1 MPRTSCKRYFRAFA
15 SASRLVLNYYNEGAG
30 FLGEFCE
37 HFDVI
42 VVGGGHAGCEAAMA
56 AARMGAATALFT
68 VNLDLIAQMSCN
80 PAIGGIA
87 KGHLVREIDAL
98 GGIMGKVADRTG
110 IQFRLL
116 NASRGPAVQAPR
128 CQSDKS
134 KYRNEM
140 RRFLENQENLFL
152 RQSEVVGLVLQ
163 DGIVK
168 GIDVLDGRR
177 IGARSVVLT
186 TGTFLNGLIHIGDLR
201 FPAGRM
207 GEAPALRLAEN
218 LREIGFRV
226 GRLKTGTPPRL
237 DGRTI
242 DYSRFEEQKGD
253 AEPSF
258 FSFDTKAAVLP
269 QVSCYVGHTNERV
282 HAILRTNLTK
292 SALYGGKIRG
302 IGPRYCPSIEDKI
315 VKFADKEHHQVFIEP
330 EGLDT
335 HEVYL
340 NGVSTSMPADVQ
352 SEVVHAIPG
361 LEKAKIIRPGYAIEY
376 DFVDPTELK
385 ATLETKRIE
394 GLFHAGQINGTTGY
408 EEAAA
413 QGIVSGINAAL
424 RAQNRDGMV
433 FPRNESYI
441 GILVSDLVTKGV
453 DEPYRMFTSRSEFRL
468 LLRIDNADY
477 RLSPL
482 GHELGL
488 LSQEAHA
495 RFREKYAAIDQM
507 RRVLRERRWKPVE
520 FRELASIQ
528 IPALETAHGA
538 TLEQVLRRPDVLL
551 NDLAPI
557 LKSANCWP
565 SPEVRRAVEIETKY
579 EGYILQQQRDA
590 DKLRKL
596 GARRVPSDLDYSKID
611 GLSREIREKLHRIRP
626 SDLAAASRI
635 PGVTPAAISIL
646 NIYLELAQNK
656 PRKVQ

>member
-1 MPRTSCKRYFRAFA
+1 VGS
-15 SASRLVLNYYNEGAG
+15 
-30 FLGEFCE
+30 FCE
-37 HFDVI
+37 HFDVV

-56 AARMGAATALFT
+56 AAKMGAATALFT
-68 VNLDLIAQMSCN
+68 VNLDLMAQMSCN

-98 GGIMGKVADRTG
+98 GGIMGQVADRTG

-140 RRFLENQENLFL
+140 RRILEGQENLFL
-152 RQSEVVGLVLQ
+152 RQSEVVGLVLE
-163 DGIVK
+163 DGRVI

-177 IGARSVVLT
+177 IGANSVVMT

-218 LREIGFRV
+218 IREIGFHV

-253 AEPSF
+253 VEPCF
-258 FSFDTKAAVLP
+258 FSFDSKSTKLS
-269 QVSCYVGHTNERV
+269 QVSCYVGYTNDRV
-282 HAILRTNLTK
+282 HSILKVNLTK
-292 SALYGGKIRG
+292 SALYGGKIQG

-315 VKFADKEHHQVFIEP
+315 VKFADKERHQIFLEP

-352 SEVVHAIPG
+352 SEVVHSIHG
-361 LEKAKIIRPGYAIEY
+361 LENAKIIRPGYAIEY
-376 DFVDPTELK
+376 DFVNPTELQ
-385 ATLETKRIE
+385 ATLETKRIQ

-413 QGIVSGINAAL
+413 QGIVAGINAAL
-424 RAQNRDGMV
+424 RAQSKDGII
-433 FPRNESYI
+433 FPRSESYI
-441 GILVSDLVTKGV
+441 GILVNDLVTRGV

-488 LSQEAHA
+488 LPDEAHA
-495 RFREKYAAIDQM
+495 RFKEKYDAIEQM
-507 RRVLRERRWKPVE
+507 RLVLRERRWKPE
-520 FRELASIQ
+520 DFPELASSTRQ
-528 IPALETAHGA
+528 DLTTARGA
-538 TLEQVLRRPDVLL
+538 TLEQILRRPDVSL

-557 LKSANCWP
+557 LKPLNCWP
-565 SPEVRRAVEIETKY
+565 SSEVRHSVEIEIKC

-590 DKLRKL
+590 EKMRKF
-596 GARRVPSDLDYSKID
+596 GARGIPTDFDYSKID
-611 GLSREIREKLHRIRP
+611 GLSREIREKLNRIRP
-626 SDLAAASRI
+626 FDLATAGRI

-646 NIYLELAQNK
+646 NIHLELAHNR
-656 PRKVQ
+656 RKKAM

>member
-1 MPRTSCKRYFRAFA
+1 VGS
-15 SASRLVLNYYNEGAG
+15 
-30 FLGEFCE
+30 FCE
-37 HFDVI
+37 HFDVV

-56 AARMGAATALFT
+56 AAKMGAATALFT
-68 VNLDLIAQMSCN
+68 VNLDLMAQMSCN

-98 GGIMGKVADRTG
+98 GGVMGQVADRTG

-140 RRFLENQENLFL
+140 RRILEGQENLFL
-152 RQSEVVGLVLQ
+152 RQSEVVGLVLE
-163 DGIVK
+163 DGRVI

-177 IGARSVVLT
+177 IGAHSVVMT

-218 LREIGFRV
+218 MREIGFHM

-253 AEPSF
+253 VEPCF
-258 FSFDTKAAVLP
+258 FSFDSKSTRLS
-269 QVSCYVGHTNERV
+269 QVSCYVGYTNDRV
-282 HAILRTNLTK
+282 HSILKVNLTK
-292 SALYGGKIRG
+292 SALYGGIIRG
-302 IGPRYCPSIEDKI
+302 VGPRYCPSIEDKI
-315 VKFADKEHHQVFIEP
+315 VKFADKERHQIFLEP

-352 SEVVHAIPG
+352 SEVVHAIHG
-361 LEKAKIIRPGYAIEY
+361 LENAKIIRPGYAIEY
-376 DFVDPTELK
+376 DFVNPTELQ
-385 ATLETKRIE
+385 ATLETKRIQ

-413 QGIVSGINAAL
+413 QGIVAGINAAL
-424 RAQNRDGMV
+424 RAQGKDGII
-433 FPRNESYI
+433 FPRSESYI
-441 GILVSDLVTKGV
+441 GILVNDLVTRGV

-488 LSQEAHA
+488 LPDVAYV
-495 RFREKYAAIDQM
+495 RFKEKYDAIEQM
-507 RRVLRERRWKPVE
+507 RSVLRERRWKPE
-520 FRELASIQ
+520 DFPELASSAR
-528 IPALETAHGA
+528 PDLTTARGA
-538 TLEQVLRRPDVLL
+538 TLEQILRRPDVSL
-551 NDLAPI
+551 NDLAPL
-557 LKSANCWP
+557 LKPLNCWP
-565 SPEVRRAVEIETKY
+565 SAEVRHSVEIEIKY

-590 DKLRKL
+590 EKMRKF
-596 GARRVPSDLDYSKID
+596 GARSIPTDFDYSKID
-611 GLSREIREKLHRIRP
+611 GLSREIREKLNRIRP
-626 SDLAAASRI
+626 FDLATAGRI

-646 NIYLELAQNK
+646 NIHLELAHNR
-656 PRKVQ
+656 RKKAM

>member
-1 MPRTSCKRYFRAFA
+1 MGS
-15 SASRLVLNYYNEGAG
+15 
-30 FLGEFCE
+30 FCE
-37 HFDVI
+37 HFDVV

-56 AARMGAATALFT
+56 AAKMGAATALFT
-68 VNLDLIAQMSCN
+68 VNLDLMAQMSCN

-98 GGIMGKVADRTG
+98 GGIMGQVADRTG

-140 RRFLENQENLFL
+140 RRILEGQENLFL
-152 RQSEVVGLVLQ
+152 RQSEVVGLVLE
-163 DGIVK
+163 DGRVI

-177 IGARSVVLT
+177 IGANSVVMT

-218 LREIGFRV
+218 IREIGFHV

-253 AEPSF
+253 VEPCF
-258 FSFDTKAAVLP
+258 FSFDSKSTTLS
-269 QVSCYVGHTNERV
+269 QVSCYVGYTNDRV
-282 HAILRTNLTK
+282 HSILKVNLTK
-292 SALYGGKIRG
+292 SALYGGKIQG

-315 VKFADKEHHQVFIEP
+315 VKFADKERHQIFLEP

-352 SEVVHAIPG
+352 SEVVHSIHG
-361 LEKAKIIRPGYAIEY
+361 LENAKIIRPGYAIEY
-376 DFVDPTELK
+376 DFVNPTELQ
-385 ATLETKRIE
+385 ATLETKRIQ

-413 QGIVSGINAAL
+413 QGIVAGINAAL
-424 RAQNRDGMV
+424 RAQSKDGII
-433 FPRNESYI
+433 FPRSESYI
-441 GILVSDLVTKGV
+441 GILVNDLVTRGV

-488 LSQEAHA
+488 LPDEAHA
-495 RFREKYAAIDQM
+495 RFKEKYDAIEQM
-507 RRVLRERRWKPVE
+507 RLVLRERRWKPE
-520 FRELASIQ
+520 DFPELASSTRQ
-528 IPALETAHGA
+528 DLTTARGA
-538 TLEQVLRRPDVLL
+538 TLEQILRRPDVSL

-557 LKSANCWP
+557 LKPLNCWP
-565 SPEVRRAVEIETKY
+565 SSEVRHSVEIEIKY

-590 DKLRKL
+590 EKMRKF
-596 GARRVPSDLDYSKID
+596 GARGIPTDFDYSKID
-611 GLSREIREKLHRIRP
+611 GLSREIREKLNRIRP
-626 SDLAAASRI
+626 FDLATAGRI

-646 NIYLELAQNK
+646 NIHLELAHNR
-656 PRKVQ
+656 RKKAM